1 MRKTMGPHPHGWWIL
16 LHLVL
21 FVFWLGGDLGVFY
34 SSRFVIDPERTPPA
48 RATALAIMSGLD
60 LGPKI
65 CLILFLPSGIT
76 LMALDP
82 HGATLFGI
90 ALFPWWFVVLV
101 WVFATGWLVLAITAH
116 RTHGRIVVVH
126 RADLTI
132 RIAVIAAAATA
143 GAYTLVAE
151 DPFGVTTDP
160 RWLGGKILL
169 YTAAVAAGLGIRMTL
184 RPFGPAFGR
193 LQSEGSSPDIE
204 SVLRGSVNGCLPY
217 VWVIWGSVLAA
228 AALGV
233 LKPGANL

>member
-1 MRKTMGPHPHGWWIL
+1 MGQHHYGWLIL

-34 SSRFVIDPERTPPA
+34 SSRFVIDPRLTPPA

-65 CLILFLPSGIT
+65 CLVLFLPSGVT
-76 LMALDP
+76 LMAAAP
-82 HGATLFGI
+82 HGAHAFGI
-90 ALFPWWFVVLV
+90 ALFPWWLV
-101 WVFATGWLVLAITAH
+101 TSVWLFAAVWLTLAIVAH
-116 RTHGRIVVVH
+116 RTHGRITWVY
-126 RADLTI
+126 RGDLAI
-132 RIAVIAAAATA
+132 RLAVIAGMATA
-143 GAYTLVAE
+143 GAYTLVAR

-169 YTAAVAAGLGIRMTL
+169 YCAAIAAGLGIRITL

-193 LQSEGSSPDIE
+193 MQAEGSGTE
-204 SVLRGSVNGCLPY
+204 AEAVLRRSVDGCLPY
-217 VWVIWGSVLAA
+217 VWVIWASVLAA

-233 LKPGANL
+233 FKPGAHL